1 MAEATAQTETVVTGI
16 TLNLTVEE
24 AQALYVLTGIVGGG
38 WDYSEQACRPERVA
52 TDAVYTALSEVEG
65 VGRDAN
71 GRNLWVSDMD
81 FFKALEQ
88 HHRVIVL
95 KEVAAPGGSVGER
108 TSG

>member
-24 AQALYVLTGIVGGG
+24 AQALYVLTVIVGGG
-38 WDYSEQACRPERVA
+38 WDYCEHACRPERA
-52 TDAVYTALSEVEG
+52 ASDAVYSALGEVEG
-65 VGRDAN
+65 VGRDAD
-71 GRNLWVSDMD
+71 GLHLWASDTD

-88 HHRVIVL
+88 HHPVIAL
-95 KEVAAPGGSVGER
+95 KDVVAPGGSVGER